1 MNAEEVKQLIGRPD
15 LDILYLCE
23 NGSRVYGWSTKNSD
37 YDIKGIYLKPLKEEL
52 SLQPGADNIVYQTD
66 EYDIELFELRKYLA
80 LLNKS
85 NFNMVE
91 LLHSPIVYHE
101 VDNIKEDLLK
111 IYELAISQK
120 LGKHAMGWSYS
131 MYKMNWDE
139 PKKCLMAI
147 RPMIAYM
154 HLLTTGKW
162 ESNLIQ
168 LMYIKNIDELV
179 ESLLVCRHKGLKTPE
194 LLKHQTLEAYD
205 ILKDMVKKT
214 ESKTW
219 LREKP
224 DKNALEL
231 SNVLLYN
238 YKTKAVLG

>member
-1 MNAEEVKQLIGRPD
+1 MNAKEVKQLIGRPD

-23 NGSRVYGWSTKNSD
+23 NGSRVYGWSTENSD

-52 SLQPGADNIVYQTD
+52 SLYPGSDNIVYQTD
-66 EYDIELFELRKYLA
+66 EYDIELFELRKYLS

-91 LLHSPIVYHE
+91 LLKSPIVYHE
-101 VDNIKEDLLK
+101 VDNIRDDLLE

-154 HLLTTGKW
+154 HLLTTGEWQSDLK
-162 ESNLIQ
+162 Q
-168 LMYIKNIDELV
+168 MMHIKDIDNLV
-179 ESLLVCRHKGLKTPE
+179 ESLMECRHKGYKTPE
-194 LLKHQTLEAYD
+194 LLKHQTLETYD
-205 ILKDMVKKT
+205 ILKGMVKEK
-214 ESKTW
+214 ENKTW

-224 DKNALEL
+224 DVKALEL
-231 SNVLLYN
+231 SNVMLYN

>member
-23 NGSRVYGWSTKNSD
+23 NGSRVYGWSTKDSD
-37 YDIKGIYLKPLKEEL
+37 YDIKGIYLKPLKTEF
-52 SLQPGADNIVYQTD
+52 SLYPGSDNIVYQTD
-66 EYDIELFELRKYLA
+66 EYDIELFELRKYLS

-101 VDNIKEDLLK
+101 VDDIKKDLLE
-111 IYELAISQK
+111 IYKYAISQK

-147 RPMIAYM
+147 RPMIAYL
-154 HLLTTGKW
+154 HLLTTGDW
-162 ESNLIQ
+162 QSDLIQ
-168 LMYIKNIDELV
+168 MMHIKDVDDLV
-179 ESLLVCRHKGLKTPE
+179 ESLMVCRHKGLKTPE
-194 LLKHQTLEAYD
+194 LLKHQTLETYD
-205 ILKDMVKKT
+205 ALKVMVEKA
-214 ESKTW
+214 ENKTW
-219 LREKP
+219 LRKLP
-224 DKNALEL
+224 DDKALEL
-231 SNVLLYN
+231 CNVLLYN
-238 YKTKAVLG
+238 YKIKGVLG